1 MRVFNMKIYILH
13 ENDEWMPP
21 FRQAFS
27 NIGLTFVEWHMHH
40 TVLDLQQPPPQ
51 GVFYNRM
58 SASSHTRGHRSAP
71 EYTLA
76 VLYWLESHQ
85 RKVVNGSRA
94 LDLEISKLRQYQA
107 LRVAGVL
114 VPTTQVART
123 STELLHLAS
132 HQQEPF
138 IIKPNRGGKGLGVQ
152 LVHSVTALRN
162 LIEKGQLAHSLDGLY
177 LVQQFIHNP
186 LAYITRCEFIG
197 GKFIYAVKVNTDRG
211 FELCPADSCNTNLLN
226 CPSTISKDQFSII
239 NSFQDDTLIHQYQL
253 FLQTNQIDIA
263 GIEFVTDEQ
272 GKTWTYDVN
281 TNTNYNSA
289 AESLTH
295 LSATN
300 EVAHYLASLT
310 TAVL

>member
-1 MRVFNMKIYILH
+1 M
-13 ENDEWMPP
+13 
-21 FRQAFS
+21 S
-27 NIGLTFVEWHMHH
+27 
-40 TVLDLQQPPPQ
+40 
-51 GVFYNRM
+51 

-71 EYTLA
+71 EYPLA
-76 VLYWLESHQ
+76 VLCWLESHQ
-85 RKVVNGSRA
+85 RTVVNGSRA

-152 LVHSVTALRN
+152 LVDSTTALRN
-162 LIEKGQLAHSLDGLY
+162 LIKKDQLPHSLDGLY

-186 LAYITRCEFIG
+186 LACITRCEFIG
-197 GKFIYAVKVNTDRG
+197 GKFIYAVEVNTNRG
-211 FELCPADSCNTNLLN
+211 FELCP
-226 CPSTISKDQFSII
+226 
-239 NSFQDDTLIHQYQL
+239 
-253 FLQTNQIDIA
+253 
-263 GIEFVTDEQ
+263 
-272 GKTWTYDVN
+272 
-281 TNTNYNSA
+281 

-295 LSATN
+295 LSATT

-310 TAVL
+310 AAAL